1 MVWVV
6 VSGCFW
12 NFLDIHCEML
22 MADDGCDFTVNAAV
36 RAVASTSAAPAS
48 VVRYKCFG
56 PYGEAAH

>member
-1 MVWVV
+1 
-6 VSGCFW
+6 
-12 NFLDIHCEML
+12 ML